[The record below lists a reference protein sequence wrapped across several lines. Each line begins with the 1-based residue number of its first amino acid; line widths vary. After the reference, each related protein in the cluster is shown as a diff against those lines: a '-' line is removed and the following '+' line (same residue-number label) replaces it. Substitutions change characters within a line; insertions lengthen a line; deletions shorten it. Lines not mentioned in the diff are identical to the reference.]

1 MRPQILL
8 IFVAFFAFSE
18 ASLRRHSAST
28 FLKRPKEIENSPV
41 YNNYKLREV
50 SSEEDDEEIADT
62 VFDKVNDRP
71 DYRRVS
77 ICKKS
82 QESDTLEIIEGET
95 CEQKVAIGRYRND
108 VNKTGWGVFE
118 VETFPG
124 FSEQLQSYA
133 AGVAEGHLTKLQIYY
148 HWQNTVENMCKNQKE
163 YCKKLYKYIQQ
174 NLDWINKKIVSTPKA
189 DLYWHHVNLTYT
201 QLTGIHDGYRKLKD
215 AEYVP
220 NISFLLNPILMIQ
233 LSGELIDLNKALNR
247 TFDAAV
253 DDPEPSKCSGFLKA
267 TDGNKDLLFSHVSMS
282 GFHTMNRVLKLYKF
296 AYDKKNVPGHTM
308 SFSGYPGALASADDY
323 NLISS
328 GLASIETTI
337 SVFHEE
343 LYENVKPEGQLHC
356 WVRSIIANRLAHNG
370 SEWTTIFAWYNSGTY
385 NNQWT
390 IVDYKLFKPGQP
402 LPQKDLLWISEQV
415 PGYIGSRDMTWFLN
429 KFTYW
434 PSYNIPY
441 LKSVSTKSGFD
452 EKGNS
457 LNWWRW
463 GYSPRARIFHRD
475 HNKVQDIDTLR
486 ALMRSNDYTHEEFSK
501 CRCNPPYTAEAAI
514 STRGDLN
521 PINGTYEIP
530 GMGHRNHG
538 SLDYKGTSYALFKNL
553 QLNVVGGPTYDPLP
567 PFNWNTT
574 NIDAP
579 HFGQPT
585 LWKFEPFTTQWEAK
599 VEVDL

>member
-1 MRPQILL
+1 MNN
-8 IFVAFFAFSE
+8 FFQ
-18 ASLRRHSAST
+18 
-28 FLKRPKEIENSPV
+28 
-41 YNNYKLREV
+41 
-50 SSEEDDEEIADT
+50 
-62 VFDKVNDRP
+62 RP

-308 SFSGYPGALASADDY
+308 SFSGYPGAAVVLRLLKQPSQYSMKNYMKMLNLKDNFIAGFGQLLLIVLHSMSQIFY
-323 NLISS
+323 LVQKFNLI
-328 GLASIETTI
+328 
-337 SVFHEE
+337 F
-343 LYENVKPEGQLHC
+343 Q
-356 WVRSIIANRLAHNG
+356 
-370 SEWTTIFAWYNSGTY
+370 
-385 NNQWT
+385 
-390 IVDYKLFKPGQP
+390 
-402 LPQKDLLWISEQV
+402 
-415 PGYIGSRDMTWFLN
+415 
-429 KFTYW
+429 
-434 PSYNIPY
+434 
-441 LKSVSTKSGFD
+441 
-452 EKGNS
+452 
-457 LNWWRW
+457 
-463 GYSPRARIFHRD
+463 
-475 HNKVQDIDTLR
+475 
-486 ALMRSNDYTHEEFSK
+486 
-501 CRCNPPYTAEAAI
+501 
-514 STRGDLN
+514 
-521 PINGTYEIP
+521 
-530 GMGHRNHG
+530 
-538 SLDYKGTSYALFKNL
+538 
-553 QLNVVGGPTYDPLP
+553 
-567 PFNWNTT
+567 
-574 NIDAP
+574 
-579 HFGQPT
+579 
-585 LWKFEPFTTQWEAK
+585 
-599 VEVDL
+599 